1 MQSQFPDGVWLIEL
15 SGVAPSTPDEA
26 PAQMSDRVAIAIA
39 QTLGLAFHG
48 TTPPATQVAN
58 FLSMKTTLLILDS
71 FEHLLDAAP

>member
-1 MQSQFPDGVWLIEL
+1 
-15 SGVAPSTPDEA
+15 
-26 PAQMSDRVAIAIA
+26 MSDRVAIAIA